1 MDLYFTSPYLDII
14 TTPNER
20 DPQMTAW
27 KGAAIMSCLESA
39 QELRIY
45 PVEWEKLGV
54 LSCGEISGTIY
65 GSLESREYG
74 RRNPLR

>member
-1 MDLYFTSPYLDII
+1 M
-14 TTPNER
+14 

-39 QELRIY
+39 QELWIY

-54 LSCGEISGTIY
+54 KIL
-65 GSLESREYG
+65 RE
-74 RRNPLR
+74 RAPFMW